1 MWVVFAAAFDG
12 AFVLV
17 GWLVWQLR
25 STRRRL
31 ETALLALAEQARR
44 DPLTGLR
51 NQLQLDEDLLAAQHR
66 CDRAGYRYGLLHVA
80 IDDFSGL
87 ASRRGAD
94 FVDDVL
100 IEVAESLSEAVRA
113 NDAVYRAG
121 GGEFVVLLDGQD
133 EAGAALACERVRAA
147 IEDYELGDHD
157 VSINIGSASAKPADN
172 PAWMVR
178 QGERALAAAKEAGR
192 NSATSER
199 VVVAGTS
206 HD

>member
-1 MWVVFAAAFDG
+1 MWLVVAAAFDG

-31 ETALLALAEQARR
+31 ESALMALAEQARR

-80 IDDFSGL
+80 IDEFSTLSG
-87 ASRRGAD
+87 RHGHQ
-94 FVDDVL
+94 FIDDL
-100 IEVAESLSEAVRA
+100 LVAVAGSLSHAVRA
-113 NDAVYRAG
+113 NDAVYRTE
-121 GGEFVVLLDGQD
+121 GGEFVVYLDGQD
-133 EAGAALACERVRAA
+133 ERGAELASLRVRAA
-147 IEDYELGDHD
+147 IEDFDLADRD
-157 VSINIGSASAKPADN
+157 VTLSVGAASAKPADN

-178 QGERALAAAKEAGR
+178 QSERALAAAKEAGR
-192 NSATSER
+192 KSASSEG
-199 VVVAGTS
+199 VVVSGTTR
-206 HD
+206 D